1 MTWAFPNAPCIV
13 KSNNMKLN
21 KTCMMINVDRPFLVD
36 GPSSIAHRIP
46 SAMNWRWLTAH
57 HLLIGCLLLSLLTM
71 QGCNIYSFTGAAI
84 SPEVKTISIQNFYND
99 AGGGPPNMSQ
109 QFTESLKDY
118 FQQNTNLTL
127 VDENGDLQ
135 MEGAITRYDF
145 EPVAP
150 QASGSDQVADVAS
163 QMRLTITV
171 EATYVNTNSDEY
183 DFDNK
188 SFSFFADFDADR
200 DPTSVEEELVEEILD
215 QIIFDIFTASV
226 ANW

>member
-1 MTWAFPNAPCIV
+1 MIWEFQSVRFIE
-13 KSNNMKLN
+13 KLSSMKLN
-21 KTCMMINVDRPFLVD
+21 SIRQRTSRSFWCGFRWAAIRRGSLQTTLV
-36 GPSSIAHRIP
+36 
-46 SAMNWRWLTAH
+46 
-57 HLLIGCLLLSLLTM
+57 LILSLLST
-71 QGCNIYSFTGAAI
+71 QCSNVNYSFTGAAI

-99 AGGGPPNMSQ
+99 SGGGPPTMSQ
-109 QFTESLKDY
+109 QFTEKLKDY

-135 MEGAITRYDF
+135 LEGAIERYDY

-150 QASGSDQVADVAS
+150 QASGSDNVADVAS
-163 QMRLTITV
+163 QMRLNISV
-171 EATYVNTNSDEY
+171 DATYVNTNDDQY
-183 DFDNK
+183 DFDGR

-200 DPTSVEEELVEEILD
+200 DPTSVEEELVDEILD

>member
-1 MTWAFPNAPCIV
+1 
-13 KSNNMKLN
+13 MKLN
-21 KTCMMINVDRPFLVD
+21 STCAIDEEGRKQGTGGELPPASYRLPT
-36 GPSSIAHRIP
+36 PSRLPVPVIF
-46 SAMNWRWLTAH
+46 T
-57 HLLIGCLLLSLLTM
+57 LLLPLLFVPL
-71 QGCNIYSFTGAAI
+71 GCSNVSYSFTGAAI

-99 AGGGPPNMSQ
+99 SGGGPPTMSQ
-109 QFTESLKDY
+109 QFTEKLKDY

-127 VDENGDLQ
+127 IDDNGDLQ
-135 MEGAITRYDF
+135 LEGAIQRYDF

-163 QMRLTITV
+163 QMRLNIAV
-171 EATYVNTNSDEY
+171 DATYVNTNDDQY
-183 DFDNK
+183 DFDNR

-200 DPTSVEEELVEEILD
+200 DPTSVEEELVDEILD